1 MMRRLLLLTFAVGIG
16 YLVHAQQAM
25 PDAHYKLVRGNSM
38 VQMKNYYLLTLLQN
52 DKEVKKLLEADTTLV
67 AIAKNKL
74 NGLLQ
79 SKSACSNN
87 MLCYAERMQFTDKE
101 ISDVS
106 ARLTALYTAGNPL
119 AKLVQQHLAP
129 SGTYILFKNGSPVE
143 MLVKAWEQDA
153 RGVNFAIGVYA
164 AGKKPNYPL
173 IDSISFDVTDKR
185 YGLFLYSAAYTIA
198 SECADTRL
206 FFTPSLN
213 SALRFLEMNEREQ
226 AIDFEPM
233 TETVNKAAYSR
244 VKTIKWDAYP
254 YSVILVPGAGPE
266 DAKVPLSAEGMLRC
280 RLAAIQYNKGVA
292 PFIMVSGGKVHP
304 YKTIYSEALEMKK
317 FLIEKLNIPENVI
330 IMEPHA
336 RHTTT
341 NMRNCARLIF
351 RYGMPFNKPCIST
364 TTAGQSMMITTTLA
378 ARCQKELNEVPF
390 KAGKRLSETEAE
402 FIPVIDALHINPSE
416 PLDP

>member
-1 MMRRLLLLTFAVGIG
+1 MMKRILLITFAIGIG
-16 YLVHAQQAM
+16 YLVNAQQAM
-25 PDAHYKLVRGNSM
+25 PDAHYKLIRGNSL

-52 DKEVKKLLEADTTLV
+52 DNEVRKLLENDTTLV
-67 AIAKNKL
+67 SIAKNKL
-74 NGLLQ
+74 NELLQ
-79 SKSACSNN
+79 SKTACSNN
-87 MLCYAERMQFTDKE
+87 VPCYTERMQFTEKE
-101 ISDVS
+101 ISEVS
-106 ARLTALYTAGNPL
+106 ARLTALYATGNPL
-119 AKLVQQHLAP
+119 AKLVQQHLVA
-129 SGTYILFKNGSPVE
+129 SGTYILFKNSSPVD

-153 RGVNFAIGVYA
+153 RGINYTIGVYA
-164 AGKKPNYPL
+164 AGKKPHYPL

-185 YGLFLYSAAYTIA
+185 YGSFLYSAAYTIA
-198 SECADTRL
+198 NECAGTSL
-206 FFTPSLN
+206 FFVPSLN
-213 SALRFLEMNEREQ
+213 TTLRFLEINEREQ

-233 TETVNKAAYSR
+233 TETVNKAAFNR
-244 VKTIKWDAYP
+244 VKTIKWDTYP

-280 RLAAIQYNKGVA
+280 RLAAIQYKKGVA
-292 PFIMVSGGKVHP
+292 PFIVVSGGKVHP

-341 NMRNCARLIF
+341 NMRNCVRLIF
-351 RYGMPFNKPCIST
+351 RYGMPIDKPCIST

-402 FIPVIDALHINPSE
+402 FIPVIDALHIDPTE